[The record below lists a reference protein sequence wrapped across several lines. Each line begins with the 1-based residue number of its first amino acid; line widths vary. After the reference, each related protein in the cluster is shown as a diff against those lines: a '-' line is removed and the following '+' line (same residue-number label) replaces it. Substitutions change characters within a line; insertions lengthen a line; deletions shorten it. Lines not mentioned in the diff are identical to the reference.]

1 MTVNDDEGH
10 GPKATQYHYGL
21 VLSFSESADST
32 MMLMDASSFVLQS
45 STMRLVLVLSLLVTC
60 VSAADKP
67 LAEAAKEAAKAFKAG
82 GIVSGESLGGKVS
95 YASAGSPLPQP
106 GIPPEDI
113 LFEIGSITK
122 VFTGLLLAQA
132 VVDGRVTLE
141 TSIASLLPPNLEFAD
156 PRIAAITL
164 KQLSTHTSGL
174 PRLPDNQDAGS
185 APDDPYAH
193 YDEKLMLDFLTTA
206 HLEKDGPHLSS
217 YSNLGVGLLGH
228 LLGKVY
234 QSTWEQAVI
243 IKICAPLGLNDT
255 RMTITR
261 LKRPLAPPH
270 DGDKPSHSWT
280 FDAVAGAGGLRST
293 AADMIKFGQA
303 MAHPEMTPLAQAF
316 ALALQPQA
324 KAGAMGGKI
333 GLGIFI
339 GQRDGIP
346 FYNHDGGTG
355 GYRSGLQ
362 VIPQQDIVRV
372 VLINNT
378 TPDGSSVIAKTHR
391 KPPRVMPKEIALS
404 AEVLKTYPGIYELET
419 TARFTVLLHEG
430 QLWIRL
436 TGQTFLPAFP
446 SAPARF
452 FLKVVPAEFQFT
464 SEGSKVK
471 SVTLF
476 QNGRELVA
484 NRTNDPLPQITLRK
498 AEQLKP
504 YTGKFALMGMKN
516 LTITI
521 KSNTLFAQLEGQPP
535 APVFETA
542 KDRFEYE
549 VVKAVLTF
557 TRDDKDQITGL
568 MLTQNGLNIPAA
580 RQP

>member
-1 MTVNDDEGH
+1 MRS
-10 GPKATQYHYGL
+10 L
-21 VLSFSESADST
+21 LILSF
-32 MMLMDASSFVLQS
+32 
-45 STMRLVLVLSLLVTC
+45 LVTC
-60 VSAADKP
+60 TSAADKP
-67 LAEAAKEAAKAFKAG
+67 LAEASKGAAKALKAG
-82 GIVSGESLGGKVS
+82 GIVSGESIGGKVS

-106 GIPPEDI
+106 GTPPEEI
-113 LFEIGSITK
+113 LFEIGSISK

-132 VVDGRVTLE
+132 VVDGQVTLD
-141 TSIASLLPPNLEFAD
+141 TTIASLLPPNLKFAD

-174 PRLPDNQDAGS
+174 PRLPDNHATGS
-185 APDDPYAH
+185 APDDPYAR
-193 YDEKLMLDFLTTA
+193 YDEKLMLGFLTTA

-243 IKICAPLGLNDT
+243 TKICTPLDLNDT
-255 RMTITR
+255 RMTITG

-270 DGDKPSHSWT
+270 DGGKSSHSWT

-303 MAHPEMTPLAQAF
+303 MAHPEKTPLAQAF
-316 ALALQPQA
+316 ALALQPHA
-324 KAGAMGGKI
+324 DAGVVGGKI

-339 GQRDGIP
+339 GQRDGVP

-362 VIPQQDIVRV
+362 VIPQQDIIRV

-378 TPDGSSVIAKTHR
+378 TLDGSSVIAKTR
-391 KPPRVMPKEIALS
+391 RESPRVMPKEIALS
-404 AEVLKTYPGIYELET
+404 ADDLKAYPGIYELGAE
-419 TARFTVLLHEG
+419 ARFTVLLYDG

-436 TGQTFLPAFP
+436 TGQSFFPAFP
-446 SAPARF
+446 SAPDRF

-464 SEGSKVK
+464 SEGGQVK

-476 QNGRELVA
+476 QNGRELIA
-484 NRTNDPLPQITLRK
+484 KRSSDPLPQITLRK

-504 YTGKFALMGMKN
+504 YTGKFALMGLKT
-516 LTITI
+516 LTVTI
-521 KSNTLFAQLEGQPP
+521 QSDTLFAQLEGQPP
-535 APVFETA
+535 APVFETT
-542 KDRFEYE
+542 KDRFEYD

-557 TRDDKDQITGL
+557 TRNEKDQITGL
-568 MLTQNGLNIPAA
+568 MLTQNGLDIPAA
-580 RQP
+580 RQR